1 MGNTPPWPLVVQDL
15 IKAIK
20 QQRPTHCDLA
30 CARRAMELTFAVHQS
45 SREGGRRVTPAE
57 IDPELRIT
65 SLAWGNE

>member
-1 MGNTPPWPLVVQDL
+1 
-15 IKAIK
+15 
-20 QQRPTHCDLA
+20 
-30 CARRAMELTFAVHQS
+30 MELTFAVHQS